1 MSAYFSDHEV
11 PWDWAPRIWPG
22 NTKAVIP
29 GFGSHGPGGGRC
41 NYTGGL
47 QEGGPM
53 LVENVLSV
61 TTGEP
66 YPAIRPT
73 WLAAAMEVV

>member
-1 MSAYFSDHEV
+1 
-11 PWDWAPRIWPG
+11 
-22 NTKAVIP
+22 
-29 GFGSHGPGGGRC
+29 
-41 NYTGGL
+41 
-47 QEGGPM
+47 M

-73 WLAAAMEVV
+73 WLAAAMKAL